1 MPKHFLF
8 IWLYIFLLPL
18 LVSAQE
24 AEQLNFVVSGE
35 VRDNSSGKKLENV
48 NVTAPQ
54 RHLATVTNADG
65 RFTLK
70 TVTRPEYITFSH
82 VGYRTQRVPLT
93 DGTTHVKVRLIPVN
107 IVLKDVE
114 VTNQDPYALLAEAM
128 ARIPDNHGR
137 EAELMQCFYRETA
150 KKRNKFISVSEAV
163 IDLYKTSY
171 EYGPGPDRVAIV
183 KGRTLVSQKSGDTLG
198 IKMQG
203 GPTESVFLDV
213 VKNRELILSPEELT
227 HYELKMGD
235 PVSIDDR
242 LQLVVKANPNDDMLP
257 YALYHATF
265 YIDVETLAFT
275 RAELSLDMSD
285 SNKATRVMLVKKP
298 RGVRFKPKE
307 LSLLVNYSYDG
318 NQSHISYMRST
329 FRFNC
334 DWKRRLFSTGFT
346 AVNEMVVTDRQPCDK
361 NPIDRK
367 EAFKL
372 RDSFSQMVSNFN
384 DPDYWKDYNIIEPT
398 ESLDKAINKLK
409 KSKNKR

>member
-128 ARIPDNHGR
+128 AR
-137 EAELMQCFYRETA
+137 
-150 KKRNKFISVSEAV
+150 
-163 IDLYKTSY
+163 
-171 EYGPGPDRVAIV
+171 
-183 KGRTLVSQKSGDTLG
+183 
-198 IKMQG
+198 
-203 GPTESVFLDV
+203 
-213 VKNRELILSPEELT
+213 
-227 HYELKMGD
+227 
-235 PVSIDDR
+235 
-242 LQLVVKANPNDDMLP
+242 
-257 YALYHATF
+257 
-265 YIDVETLAFT
+265 
-275 RAELSLDMSD
+275 
-285 SNKATRVMLVKKP
+285 
-298 RGVRFKPKE
+298 
-307 LSLLVNYSYDG
+307 
-318 NQSHISYMRST
+318 
-329 FRFNC
+329 
-334 DWKRRLFSTGFT
+334 
-346 AVNEMVVTDRQPCDK
+346 
-361 NPIDRK
+361 
-367 EAFKL
+367 
-372 RDSFSQMVSNFN
+372 
-384 DPDYWKDYNIIEPT
+384 
-398 ESLDKAINKLK
+398 
-409 KSKNKR
+409 